1 MKYKKLIPRAAAVL
15 LGVMLIAFGTFGVL
29 ADNDD
34 QSSANPDSSQSEQVD
49 PATEAPQPV
58 TEEPQPEPQPETE
71 APQPE
76 TEAPEPETEPETEP
90 VEKEPETEEPDP
102 NYYVNNGEDSNT
114 DATKFLISPTVPKT
128 VSKKTYSTNYA
139 FGAASWICAG
149 VGIVVILA
157 VAIST
162 KASGRRKKVMYD
174 QLPYR

>member
-34 QSSANPDSSQSEQVD
+34 SSANPDSSQSEQVD

-76 TEAPEPETEPETEP
+76 TEAPQPETEPETEP
-90 VEKEPETEEPDP
+90 VVKEPETEDPDP